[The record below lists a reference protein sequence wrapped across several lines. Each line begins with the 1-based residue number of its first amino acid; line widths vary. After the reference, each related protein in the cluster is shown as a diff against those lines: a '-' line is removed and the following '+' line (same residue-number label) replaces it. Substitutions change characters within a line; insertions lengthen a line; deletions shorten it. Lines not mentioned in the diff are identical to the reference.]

1 MLHRSFSHAIDF
13 IFLSCNTKAKKQNR
27 KCDCSKK
34 KSEKEPFGSFLT
46 LGCLRWCHFFFFAVL
61 QLFERTCRQYDKL
74 RKREAFLEQFRKED
88 IFKDNFDELDNS
100 REVVQQLVDEYSAAT
115 RPDYISWGTQEQW
128 TDFVFYT

>member
-1 MLHRSFSHAIDF
+1 MRLTSRRSRFLSQYLHRKPDELIMPPPPP
-13 IFLSCNTKAKKQNR
+13 LLL
-27 KCDCSKK
+27 
-34 KSEKEPFGSFLT
+34 P
-46 LGCLRWCHFFFFAVL
+46 L

-115 RPDYISWGTQEQW
+115 RPDYISWGTQEQ
-128 TDFVFYT
+128 

>member
-1 MLHRSFSHAIDF
+1 MIGNSWKWIGQRCGEKPDVLYVERLD
-13 IFLSCNTKAKKQNR
+13 LSRLFNLC
-27 KCDCSKK
+27 CSLPH
-34 KSEKEPFGSFLT
+34 S
-46 LGCLRWCHFFFFAVL
+46 

-128 TDFVFYT
+128 KTFARFLKAGSELIL

>member
-1 MLHRSFSHAIDF
+1 MS
-13 IFLSCNTKAKKQNR
+13 LS
-27 KCDCSKK
+27 
-34 KSEKEPFGSFLT
+34 
-46 LGCLRWCHFFFFAVL
+46 FFFAVP